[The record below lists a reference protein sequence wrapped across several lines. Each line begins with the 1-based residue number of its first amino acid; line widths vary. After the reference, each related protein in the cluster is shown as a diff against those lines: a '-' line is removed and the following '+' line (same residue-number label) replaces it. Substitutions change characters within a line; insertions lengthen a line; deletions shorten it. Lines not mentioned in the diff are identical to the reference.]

1 MRDRIYIDLSNKG
14 VVESIEQYNYF
25 NFKHNS
31 RKEQFMFAVA
41 AGVNSGLQGI
51 PLEKRFEWFWV
62 RDFKDGDLSLIKAA
76 AVYKTKDPEILR
88 DIEKVFLIAEEYA
101 NLGFRV
107 LKDKIDGSSF
117 DTFEKEFEALLIK
130 AIGND

>member
-1 MRDRIYIDLSNKG
+1 MYIDFSNKE
-14 VVESIEQYNYF
+14 VVESVEQYKYL
-25 NFKHNS
+25 NFKLKS

-41 AGVNSGLQGI
+41 AGVNSGFQGI
-51 PLEKRFEWFWV
+51 PLEKRLEWFWV
-62 RDFKDGDLSLIKAA
+62 RDFKDDDLSLIKAT

-88 DIEKVFLIAEEYA
+88 DIEKVFVIAEEYA

-107 LKDKIDGSSF
+107 IKDKIDGSSF
-117 DTFEKEFEALLIK
+117 DTFEKEFEASLIK